1 MRELKKR
8 ACPSCGAPLTPMP
21 GGGGYTCPF
30 CDTVLHWEETEP
42 PVQDAKKRPPAPF
55 VPPKPTVD
63 PRKDWLA
70 DFQRADREVTIF
82 PPTDPLRV
90 SKRVP
95 CALTQGEA
103 AQAVCDYCKR
113 VEGAPFWT
121 RRPQRVLSHLEQVWF
136 PVWCADATAE
146 GAIAA
151 VSSTG
156 LSAEI
161 HRGELTLLGK
171 QFADLQ
177 GMEERLLWQRFAPFP
192 LDRAKEGDPVKVAR
206 CPSDLKRSALLA
218 GSEAK
223 DRLYSTLFQENHCK
237 EEQKVQ
243 YKASLL
249 SCSADCVLYP
259 VWKCSLPGR
268 GKGSVVWVDG
278 VSGRTAGSVEAGFFS
293 SMLAPAPW
301 VVGLI
306 AGGLATFLGV
316 LIW

>member
-8 ACPSCGAPLTPMP
+8 SCPSCGAPLTPMP

-30 CDTVLHWEETEP
+30 CDTVLHWEETESSA
-42 PVQDAKKRPPAPF
+42 QDSKKQPPAPF
-55 VPPKPTVD
+55 VPPKPAVD
-63 PRKDWLA
+63 PRRDWLS
-70 DFQRADREVTIF
+70 DFERADVGVTVF

-90 SKRVP
+90 SKKVP
-95 CALTQGEA
+95 CTLPREAA

-113 VEGAPFWT
+113 IKGSPLWT
-121 RRPQRVLSHLEQVWF
+121 HRPQGPLAHLEQVWL
-136 PVWCADATAE
+136 PVWCADATAA

-151 VSSTG
+151 VSPTG

-177 GMEERLLWQRFAPFP
+177 GIEERLLWQRLAPFP
-192 LDRAKEGDPVKVAR
+192 LDRAKEGDPVRVER
-206 CPSDLKRSALLA
+206 CPPDLKRSALLA

-223 DRLYSTLFQENHCK
+223 DRLYSALFQKNHCR
-237 EEQKVQ
+237 EGQTVQ

-249 SCSADCVLYP
+249 SCSAACVLYP
-259 VWKCSLPGR
+259 IWKCSLPGG

-278 VSGRTAGSVEAGFFS
+278 VSGRTAGSVQAGFFS
-293 SMLAPAPW
+293 SMLAPTPW
-301 VVGLI
+301 VAGLI
-306 AGGLATFLGV
+306 AGGLAAFLGV